1 MPAESGA
8 IPEPGSERRREAA
21 AVHQKVTAEAGG
33 TIRIGGDL
41 EIHRLGFGAMRL
53 TGEGIWGPPASS
65 SEAARVLKR
74 AIDLGIDFIDTA
86 DAYGPSVNEE
96 LIAAALHPYPGDLVI
111 ATKGGLV
118 RLGPGKWRYNGNP
131 SHLRQACEGSLRRL
145 RVDTIDLYQLHR
157 IDPRVPAEEQFA
169 TLAEL
174 QREGKIRHL
183 GLSEVSVEEIEQ
195 AEKHFRVVT
204 VQNKYH
210 LEERKWAE
218 VLDYCE
224 EKSIGFIPWNPIA
237 VGKLSGDSLDRV
249 AQKHRASPVQIAL
262 AWLLATSP
270 VMIPIPGTSRVKH
283 LKENVRAAAI
293 RLDEDD
299 MRRLDE

>member
-1 MPAESGA
+1 
-8 IPEPGSERRREAA
+8 
-21 AVHQKVTAEAGG
+21 VQKVTAEAGG

-41 EIHRLGFGAMRL
+41 EVHRLGFGAMRL
-53 TGEGIWGPPASS
+53 TGEGIWGPPENRSDAR
-65 SEAARVLKR
+65 RVLRR
-74 AIDLGIDFIDTA
+74 ALDLGIDFIDTA
-86 DAYGPSVNEE
+86 DAYGPFGNEE
-96 LIAAALHPYPGDLVI
+96 LIAEALHPYPDHLVI

-118 RLGPGKWRYNGNP
+118 RPGPGKWEP
-131 SHLRQACEGSLRRL
+131 KADPAHLRHACEGSLRRL
-145 RVDTIDLYQLHR
+145 RVETIDLYQLHR
-157 IDPRVPAEEQFA
+157 IDPRVPADEQFA

-174 QREGKIRHL
+174 RSEGKIRHL
-183 GLSEVSVEEIEQ
+183 GLSEVGVDEIVQ
-195 AEKHFRVVT
+195 AQRHFPVVT

-210 LEERKWAE
+210 LEERKWSE

-224 EKSIGFIPWNPIA
+224 ETGIGFIPWNPIA
-237 VGKLSGDSLDRV
+237 VGKLRSPALDRV
-249 AQKHRASPVQIAL
+249 ANKRGGTPVQIAI

>member
-1 MPAESGA
+1 
-8 IPEPGSERRREAA
+8 
-21 AVHQKVTAEAGG
+21 VHQKMSAEAGG
-33 TIRIGGDL
+33 TIRLRDDL

-65 SEAARVLKR
+65 AEAARVLKR

-86 DAYGPSVNEE
+86 DAYGPWINEE
-96 LIAAALHPYPGDLVI
+96 LIADALHPYPDDLVI

-118 RLGPGKWRYNGNP
+118 RPGPGKWTSNGSP
-131 SHLRQACEGSLRRL
+131 AHLRQACEGSLRRL
-145 RVDTIDLYQLHR
+145 RVETIDLYQLHR
-157 IDPRVPAEEQFA
+157 IDPRVPADEQFA

-210 LEERKWAE
+210 LEERKWTE

-224 EKSIGFIPWNPIA
+224 ENSIGFIPWNPIA

-249 AQKHRASPVQIAL
+249 AQKHRASPVQVAI

-293 RLDEDD
+293 RLDADD

>member
-1 MPAESGA
+1 
-8 IPEPGSERRREAA
+8 
-21 AVHQKVTAEAGG
+21 VQKVTAEAGG

-41 EIHRLGFGAMRL
+41 EVHRLGFGAMRL
-53 TGEGIWGPPASS
+53 TGEGIWGPPENR
-65 SEAARVLKR
+65 SEAARVLRR
-74 AIDLGIDFIDTA
+74 ALDLGIDFIDTA
-86 DAYGPSVNEE
+86 DAYGPFVNEE
-96 LIAAALHPYPGDLVI
+96 LIAEALHPYPDHLVI

-118 RLGPGKWRYNGNP
+118 RPGPGKWEPKGEP

-145 RVDTIDLYQLHR
+145 RVESIDLYQLHR
-157 IDPRVPAEEQFA
+157 IDPRVPADDQFG

-183 GLSEVSVEEIEQ
+183 GLSEVGVEEIEQ
-195 AEKHFRVVT
+195 AERHFRVVT

-237 VGKLSGDSLDRV
+237 VGKLSGASLDRV
-249 AQKHRASPVQIAL
+249 AKKRGVTPVQIAI

-270 VMIPIPGTSRVKH
+270 FMIPIPGTSRVKH
-283 LKENVRAAAI
+283 LKENVRAGAI
-293 RLDEDD
+293 RLDADD